1 LELLL
6 NPRKIKSGAGARGG
20 VLATCPSPSKTQLWK
35 ILETEFFH
43 TDHTDDR
50 LTVPVT
56 AAIVSSSGG
65 PVTKVL
71 SAAAV

>member
-1 LELLL
+1 
-6 NPRKIKSGAGARGG
+6 
-20 VLATCPSPSKTQLWK
+20 VLATCPSPSSKTQLWK
-35 ILETEFFH
+35 RKFSH